1 MLCSVSCVIGFNVI
15 CYAVVWC
22 VAGLNLMSQFNLD
35 NVTVYCTKPEELDP
49 TALKSVSVFACI
61 KLLFLLYL
69 LLAALV

>member
-1 MLCSVSCVIGFNVI
+1 
-15 CYAVVWC
+15 
-22 VAGLNLMSQFNLD
+22 MSQFNLD